1 MIMSDTER
9 LKKIISIWSEVQTHI
24 KEKDITKEKLLNDSF
39 LQWAMTT
46 PLYNI
51 GEQVY
56 QISTGFKKTHTDIPW
71 NKIAG
76 LRHRLVHDYEGINW
90 IIIADVLFD
99 EMDTAV
105 KKMQEIMIRTHDQ

>member
-1 MIMSDTER
+1 MKKSDGER
-9 LKKIISIWSEVQTHI
+9 LKKIVSTWAEVRSQIESRHI
-24 KEKDITKEKLLNDSF
+24 TREELLADPF

-56 QISTGFKKTHTDIPW
+56 QLTPEFKKEHTDVPW

-76 LRHRLVHDYEGINW
+76 IRHRLVHDYEGINW
-90 IIIADVLFD
+90 VIIAEVIFK
-99 EMDTAV
+99 EMDPAIRSIS
-105 KKMQEIMIRTHDQ
+105 EILQSMD

>member
-1 MIMSDTER
+1 MKKSDQER
-9 LKKIISIWSEVQTHI
+9 LKKIVSIWEEVQTQI
-24 KEKDITKEKLLNDSF
+24 LDKNISREALLTDSF

-56 QISTGFKKTHTDIPW
+56 RISGELKKAHPDIPW
-71 NKIAG
+71 SKIAG

-90 IIIADVLFD
+90 TIIVDVLFE
-99 EMDTAV
+99 EMDPAV
-105 KKMQEIMIRTHDQ
+105 QSMKGLIRTEEQI